1 MRASFA
7 SLALAV
13 LAATHCVPA
22 PADDAGFEFFEKK
35 IRPVLVKHCS
45 ECHSADA
52 KKLGGGLLLDHR
64 EGLRKGGETGPALVV
79 GKPSESL
86 LIKAIRYEDDSL
98 KMPPKG
104 KLPAA
109 VIVDLETWIKNG
121 ANDPRDKP
129 TQTRAADSWAETFC
143 SRRDWWSL
151 RPVQKPVVPQSK
163 NGAWSTHPVDRFIL
177 AKLEE
182 HGLAPAEQA
191 DPRTLARRLSLV
203 LTGLPPNVA
212 GLSKVEP
219 LGSGEPSYEKLVDSL
234 LDSPHFGERWA
245 RHWMD
250 VVRFTE
256 THGNEW
262 NYEVHHA
269 WRYRDYLIRAF
280 NSDVPFD
287 QFIREHIAGDLL
299 PVGWVSDP
307 TDPSDNG
314 SGQRPNLQGA
324 RLHPTEHFNESI
336 IGTGFYRFGEVNHDD
351 CISLT
356 SLGYDIADNQI
367 DTLTKAFQA
376 TTVACAR
383 CHNHKLDAVSME
395 DYYALLA
402 VLRSS
407 RMVSHGIDSPD
418 VNAQPRKRL
427 SNLKNELRKEL
438 TTAWLND
445 ASQIARYMQA
455 AQAKRTKRP
464 NAEELAKGLDAQRLE
479 KWGATLAAEKQ
490 PFDDPFQLWRL
501 LVDRTPTF
509 GQSSSDVGVRTT
521 EFAAAWQT
529 LSQQFTKEDRD
540 RSEFNQT
547 QFVSFADFR
556 TADVSDWQ
564 IGGQGLSEPASRSGD
579 LAIQPEGETVVRAIL
594 PAGRFTHALSD
605 KLNGTLR
612 SPVLPL
618 GKKHISFQVIGQRSS
633 AVRLVSNNCQ
643 LNYKN
648 YKALT
653 SADWQ
658 WITFS
663 PPDERN
669 QLRTYAELMTMF
681 DNPKFP
687 DQLSAL
693 GGDAGNYRLPW
704 EKAAENPRS
713 YFGITRVVL
722 HDVAEPPKPE
732 VTHLRPLFRGTGFQ
746 PASPAKSSGKSD
758 GQVENLPHDPTSL
771 AEVSIRYSTVV
782 AAAIQS
788 WADNKATDDDVRWID
803 ALLRRELLSNSFAIS
818 PRVEELAKQYRQTE
832 AELSLPRVIVGIS
845 DGGPGIEQPV
855 FARGDCARPGDTV
868 SRRYLEALSPSRD
881 SFAAAGS
888 GRMELAER
896 IASADNPLTA
906 RVIVNRVWH
915 HLFGT
920 GLVRTVDD
928 FGHVGELP
936 SHPELLDYLATQ
948 FVEEGWSIKKL
959 IRSLVLTRTFQLS
972 NQPSAEDREIDP
984 LNRLLRHYPARR
996 LEAEAVRD
1004 SILAAS
1010 GGLDRTLFGLSVQPY
1025 REKEYADRRLFPGPL
1040 DGNGRRSLYVKNNL
1054 MESPK
1059 FLGAFNLPGG
1069 KVTQGRR
1076 DVTNVPAQALA
1087 LLNDPFVLQ
1096 QADVW
1101 GASLVKRSDETISAR
1116 VDTMFQIAF
1125 SRSPTSDERGRFEQ
1139 AIQQL
1144 ADLHQV
1150 ASADVLTSR
1159 AVWKDVAHALFNVN
1173 EFIYIP

>member
-1 MRASFA
+1 MRAAFA
-7 SLALAV
+7 SLILAI
-13 LAATHCVPA
+13 LAATHSLPA
-22 PADDAGFEFFEKK
+22 QADDADFEFFEKK
-35 IRPVLVKHCS
+35 IRPLLVQHCY
-45 ECHSADA
+45 ECHAADA

-64 EGLRKGGETGPALVV
+64 EGLRKGGETGPALVI
-79 GKPSESL
+79 GKPDQSL

-109 VIVDLETWIKNG
+109 AIADLETWIKNG
-121 ANDPRDKP
+121 ASDTRDKP
-129 TQTRAADSWAETFC
+129 TRVPAADSWAETFR

-151 RPVQKPVVPQSK
+151 RPVQKPAVPQPK
-163 NGAWSTHPVDRFIL
+163 NGTRSPHPVDRFIL

-182 HGLAPAEQA
+182 QGLTPAEQA
-191 DPRTLARRLSLV
+191 DSRTLARRLALV
-203 LTGLPPNVA
+203 LTGLPPTPEQIADIGVRISDFHA
-212 GLSKVEP
+212 ALER
-219 LGSGEPSYEKLVDSL
+219 YVDSL

-280 NSDVPFD
+280 NADVPFD

-299 PVGWVSDP
+299 PVGDSLHESDFRSR
-307 TDPSDNG
+307 SD
-314 SGQRPNLQGA
+314 RATLAA

-407 RMVSHGIDSPD
+407 RMVSHGIDSPE
-418 VNAQPRKRL
+418 VNAPQRERL
-427 SNLKNELRKEL
+427 RELKNELRKEL
-438 TTAWLND
+438 AAGWLD
-445 ASQIARYMQA
+445 ESSRIARYMAA
-455 AQAKRTKRP
+455 AQAKKAKRAD
-464 NAEELAKGLDAQRLE
+464 AEELAKGLDAQRLE
-479 KWGATLAAEKQ
+479 KWIATLAAEKQ
-490 PFDDPFQLWRL
+490 PFDDPFQPWRQ
-501 LVDRTPTF
+501 LVDRTPTS

-529 LSQQFTKEDRD
+529 LSQQFAKEDRE
-540 RSEFNQT
+540 RSEFNRT
-547 QFVSFADFR
+547 QFVSFGDFR
-556 TADVSDWQ
+556 GSPDSTVGEWA
-564 IGGQGLSEPASRSGD
+564 ITGQGLQNAPSHSGD
-579 LAIQPEGETVVRAIL
+579 FALHPDGDALVRAIL
-594 PAGRFTHALSD
+594 PAGRFTHAFSD

-663 PPDERN
+663 PPDDRD

-693 GGDAGNYRLPW
+693 GGDSGNYRLPW

-722 HDVAEPPKPE
+722 HDVGEPPKPE
-732 VTHLRPLFRGTGFQ
+732 VTHLRPLF
-746 PASPAKSSGKSD
+746 
-758 GQVENLPHDPTSL
+758 HDPAPSVDV
-771 AEVSIRYSTVV
+771 ASRYASVIE
-782 AAAIQS
+782 AALRR
-788 WADNKATDDDVRWID
+788 WVDDKATDDDVRWID
-803 ALLRRELLSNSFAIS
+803 ALLRRELLSNKLAQS
-818 PRVEELAKQYRQTE
+818 PRIEELTKQYRQTE
-832 AELSLPRVIVGIS
+832 AKLTLPRVIVGIG
-845 DGGPGIEQPV
+845 DGGPGIKQPV
-855 FARGDCARPGDTV
+855 FARGDCTRPGEAV
-868 SRRYLEALSPSRD
+868 PRRYLEALSPSRD
-881 SFAAAGS
+881 SFTSPGS
-888 GRMELAER
+888 GRLELAQR
-896 IASADNPLTA
+896 IASANNPLTA

-936 SHPELLDYLATQ
+936 SHPELLDYLAAK

-959 IRSLVLTRTFQLS
+959 IRELVLTRTFQMS
-972 NQPSAEDREIDP
+972 NQSSAAGREIDP

-1010 GGLDRTLFGLSVQPY
+1010 GRLDRTMFGLSVQPH

-1040 DGNGRRSLYVKNNL
+1040 DGNGRRSLYIKNNL
-1054 MESPK
+1054 MEAPK

-1096 QADVW
+1096 QAEVW
-1101 GASLVKRSDETISAR
+1101 GASLVKRPDETISAR
-1116 VDTMFQIAF
+1116 IDAMFQIAL
-1125 SRSPTSDERGRFEQ
+1125 SRPPTGDERDRFEQ
-1139 AIQQL
+1139 AVRQL

-1150 ASADVLTSR
+1150 AGADVLTSQ
-1159 AVWKDVAHALFNVN
+1159 AVWKDIAHALFNVN